1 MIDAVK
7 NNNTVLVQTGYTDV
21 IIILEK
27 FNMTA
32 YMASYM
38 KIDWYQIKCL
48 DR

>member
-27 FNMTA
+27 FQ
-32 YMASYM
+32 YDSLYGVV
-38 KIDWYQIKCL
+38 YE
-48 DR
+48 DRLVPN